1 MKRIFAFAA
10 AGVIV
15 VGTMAGCSKVE
26 YDFKALGF
34 TSKDEMQAAFDKGY
48 QTKQKLDEMTKP
60 APVAVVEPQ
69 APAVVEPT
77 PAAAASPVESTA
89 SQVAAVPAPPPQED
103 NRAAVLA
110 AASACDSVK
119 ACADAMLGAAKIEAV
134 ASAMEAARRID
145 AMPKPQRGDRKLA
158 RKLNNEGL
166 DSLKQA
172 KLADAAATLTKAL
185 EADPADEEILSNL
198 IYAYNEDGNFTKAEQ
213 LAYNGLALNPRR
225 ANIWLPIA
233 IAKQKQGKASEAL
246 AAMWIA
252 WQFSEDKE
260 RMSALL
266 DKRIAEGTDDGMK
279 MMYANAKAWVL
290 EGKKPNL

>member
-1 MKRIFAFAA
+1 MATFALAA
-10 AGVIV
+10 CALV
-15 VGTMAGCSKVE
+15 ACSKVE
-26 YDFKALGF
+26 YDYKALGF

-48 QTKQKLDEMTKP
+48 QTKQKLDEMVKP
-60 APVAVVEPQ
+60 APVA
-69 APAVVEPT
+69 
-77 PAAAASPVESTA
+77 AAASAAPTPVA
-89 SQVAAVPAPPPQED
+89 SEPAPVASAPQVAVTPPPPSQEASG
-103 NRAAVLA
+103 AAVLA
-110 AASACDSVK
+110 AASVCDSVK

-166 DSLKQA
+166 DSLKQR
-172 KLADAAATLTKAL
+172 KLADAAAILTKAL
-185 EADPADEEILSNL
+185 EVDPADEEILSNL
-198 IYAYNEDGNFTKAEQ
+198 IFTYNEDGNFTKAEQ
-213 LAYNGLALNPRR
+213 LAYNGLLLNPRR

-233 IAKQKQGKASEAL
+233 IAKQKQGKTSEAL
-246 AAMWIA
+246 EAMWIT

-260 RMSALL
+260 RLSTLL
-266 DKRIAEGTDDGMK
+266 DKRIAEETNDGLK